1 MDILKR
7 ILEQLELIFQLSKQ
21 IFDMVNQ
28 TQFKDTTDVHDD
40 YLSMYQASVVYR
52 VSERQIYRWK
62 KANLITTTY
71 IGSTPF
77 FNKATLAKEIKDNKL
92 DMRKRSGRRKD

>member
-21 IFDMVNQ
+21 IFEMVNQ
-28 TQFKDTTDVHDD
+28 TQLKETTDVYDD
-40 YLSMYQASVVYR
+40 YLTMYQASVVYR

-77 FNKATLAKEIKDNKL
+77 FHKMTLAKEIKDNKL
-92 DMRKRSGRRKD
+92 DMRKRSCPCKD

>member
-28 TQFKDTTDVHDD
+28 TQHKGTTDVHDD
-40 YLSMYQASVVYR
+40 YLSMYQASVIYR

-77 FNKATLAKEIKDNKL
+77 FNKVTLAQEIRDNKL
-92 DMRKRSGRRKD
+92 DTRKRRCRCKD

>member
-28 TQFKDTTDVHDD
+28 AELKDTTDVHDD
-40 YLSMYQASVVYR
+40 YLSLYQASVVYR

-77 FNKATLAKEIKDNKL
+77 FNKVTLAKEIKDNKL
-92 DMRKRSGRRKD
+92 DTRKRSRRGKD